1 MTRSLKRK
9 LYHVV
14 LWLFA
19 STGCVVVYIIDTY
32 VHSLKWMTIITFAY
46 VGLIIAFSYFANKYK
61 KSIVLTPEEKAMPLE
76 KHLDFSNA
84 FDWFSYIVS
93 SISFIIIQYGYFS
106 WISHSVVFT
115 LNEKLIQILGIW
127 VIFTPAFCIR
137 LRNKYIIDDDILH
150 IQEYD
155 LFRKTTDLQIPIH
168 SISKVTVNNTF
179 TVSPQVVIE
188 VDGVERVLRVNPHA
202 EELAIALTRRIH
214 TN

>member
-14 LWLFA
+14 LCFTSLAGLF
-19 STGCVVVYIIDTY
+19 VLYLIVTY
-32 VHSLKWMTIITFAY
+32 VQSLKWINIIMFAFL
-46 VGLIIAFSYFANKYK
+46 GFIIAFSYFANKYK
-61 KSIVLTPEEKAMPLE
+61 KSIVLTEEEEAMPLE
-76 KHLDFSNA
+76 KHMDFSNS
-84 FDWFSYIVS
+84 FDWFSYIVF
-93 SISFIIIQYGYFS
+93 SISFIIIEYGYFS

-127 VIFTPAFCIR
+127 AVCTPAFCIR
-137 LRNKYIIDDDILH
+137 LRNKYIIDDDIL
-150 IQEYD
+150 IIEEYD

-168 SISKVTVNNTF
+168 SINKVTVNNFF
-179 TVSPQVVIE
+179 TLSPQVVIE